1 LFKAGVNPAKV
12 YFRRGE
18 KMGGWFET
26 VAVLLIIVFAA
37 FIGRWFSR
45 LKTPHW
51 SWGYAIALSL
61 IAFLLISAHLR
72 IRLSLPILAWATVG
86 RARFVIIGIA
96 VAMGSL
102 TLIGR
107 ITKTIERVIVLTMT
121 LGIIIWASI
130 MPFLVPALIKTELTN
145 LQTRLDPDNICVQ
158 STNYTC
164 GPAAAVT
171 ALRRFGL
178 PAQEGELAILSH
190 TSPVTGTLPWDL
202 YKAIQN
208 RYPGAGLDCRL
219 RRFDSV
225 NQLRDVDATL
235 VVVNDSFLLDHC
247 VVVLDVGDT
256 FITIA
261 DPAVGC
267 YKMSHKSFK
276 NIWRFYGITL
286 KRNPS

>member
-1 LFKAGVNPAKV
+1 
-12 YFRRGE
+12 
-18 KMGGWFET
+18 MGGWFET
-26 VAVLLIIVFAA
+26 ALVLLTVVFAA
-37 FIGRWFSR
+37 LMGRWFSR

-51 SWGYAIALSL
+51 VMGYAISLLL
-61 IAFLLISAHLR
+61 IAFLLISSDLR
-72 IRLSLPILAWATVG
+72 IRLSLPVLAWATAG

-96 VAMGSL
+96 VAMGAC

-107 ITKTIERVIVLTMT
+107 LTKPVERVIILCMT
-121 LGIIIWASI
+121 LSIILWASI
-130 MPFLVPALIKTELTN
+130 MPFLVPAIIKNELNN
-145 LQTRLDPDNICVQ
+145 LQTRLDADNICVQ
-158 STNYTC
+158 STDYTC

-208 RYPGAGLDCRL
+208 RYPSAGLDCRL

-225 NQLRDVDATL
+225 NQLRDADATL
-235 VVVNDSFLLDHC
+235 VVVNDSLLLDHC

-256 FITIA
+256 FVTIA
-261 DPAVGC
+261 DPAIGR
-267 YKMSHKSFK
+267 YRLSRKSFE

-286 KRNPS
+286 KHNPS